1 MYIPYHWS
9 KSLNPFSRLSHV
21 PHATSFRISLPCTP
35 FPYTYSAL
43 LTIPRAHQACSCLR
57 DLRWLSL
64 HIECSSLDTGT
75 VYSFTSLLSVISS
88 VSLSWSAHLK
98 LEPHPLYPILLL
110 LSLHGANHLL
120 IHYIYS
126 ITYACQT
133 VSSLRAG
140 MGLLFTVISSTESY
154 NRHTISVQ

>member
-43 LTIPRAHQACSCLR
+43 LTIPRAHQARSCLR
-57 DLRWLSL
+57 DSRWLSL
-64 HIECSSLDTGT
+64 HIECSSLDAGT

-88 VSLSWSAHLK
+88 VSLSWSARLK
-98 LEPHPLYPILLL
+98 LEPHPLYTLLSFCFLSMVLITFSYTISLLL
-110 LSLHGANHLL
+110 LMPAKLQALWEQGWVSCSLLSPA
-120 IHYIYS
+120 
-126 ITYACQT
+126 
-133 VSSLRAG
+133 LRAITG
-140 MGLLFTVISSTESY
+140 TP
-154 NRHTISVQ
+154 

>member
-1 MYIPYHWS
+1 MYIAYHRS

-64 HIECSSLDTGT
+64 HIECSSLATGT
-75 VYSFTSLLSVISS
+75 VHSFTSLLSVISS

-98 LEPHPLYPILLL
+98 LEPHPLYTLFSFSCFLSMVLITFSYTISILLL
-110 LSLHGANHLL
+110 MPAKL
-120 IHYIYS
+120 
-126 ITYACQT
+126 
-133 VSSLRAG
+133 
-140 MGLLFTVISSTESY
+140 
-154 NRHTISVQ
+154 